1 VSVREDWIV
10 FRAAT
15 TRDAVGSKD
24 AGQAILTEIAQFG
37 RLDDEE
43 RREVVGVLREDLWS
57 EAYGYDALALVDE
70 FHIVEAIPDLELR
83 VKALRSS
90 TSVVDRKLA
99 EWIEGLLT
107 RLEGPGVQ

>member
-1 VSVREDWIV
+1 MREDWIE

-15 TRDAVGSKD
+15 TRDAVDSKD
-24 AGQAILTEIAQFG
+24 AGQAILIEIAQFR

-43 RREVVGVLREDLWS
+43 RREVVGVLLEDLWS
-57 EAYGYDALALVDE
+57 EAYGYDALVLVDE
-70 FHIVEAIPDLELR
+70 FHIVEAIPELELR

-99 EWIEGLLT
+99 EWVEGLLT
-107 RLEGPGVQ
+107 RLEGPVIQ